1 MKNYNEM
8 ANDVLRRI
16 GEHENDQRKR
26 RKVMAKL
33 YPPYIEGTLPAF
45 CLKEGDG
52 TITIP
57 FAHNKAVSKADIGN
71 MYIKVKTVQNDV
83 LISSGPVDGYDKENC
98 TMTINVSGGSALNG
112 K

>member
-1 MKNYNEM
+1 
-8 ANDVLRRI
+8 
-16 GEHENDQRKR
+16 
-26 RKVMAKL
+26 MAKL

-45 CLKEGDG
+45 CLKDGDG